1 MSIKSPKSPQE
12 ATVIIVGEQSSS
24 AIVSALDNVMTPF
37 SALDQIIK
45 YSNDQAQEPPRTKVT
60 NQKLLSVPSVTSPSR
75 KSTRHA
81 VPTTAARASVDDQY
95 LSDRKFVKGW
105 PLGKA
110 GPR

>member
-1 MSIKSPKSPQE
+1 
-12 ATVIIVGEQSSS
+12 
-24 AIVSALDNVMTPF
+24 MTPF

-60 NQKLLSVPSVTSPSR
+60 KKKLALVPSVTAPSR

-81 VPTTAARASVDDQY
+81 APTMDSVDDQY
-95 LSDRKFVKGW
+95 LADWKFVKEW

-110 GPR
+110 GSR